1 MNTRSRVL
9 TGSVLAAALVAAVAP
24 AASASPRH
32 HDGWHH
38 DGWQPGSVFVQ
49 TDNLANNAVVRY
61 NRTSTGKL
69 TLAGSYETGGKG
81 GMLDGSQVD
90 HLASESSL
98 VRRGDHLY
106 AVNAGS
112 NTITSFKITGDRLV
126 REQVINSGGEFPVSI
141 AARGGAVFVL
151 NARGG
156 GSIQG
161 FLNVGGRLIKINSW
175 NRRLGFDPDAMPEFT
190 STPAQVSFAP
200 DGRDL
205 IVTTKGDGSSIE
217 AFGFG
222 PLGRLA
228 AKPTVTALAGQ
239 VPFGIDFDRSGRLI
253 ATEAGTNSV
262 ATFRLG
268 RDGSVR
274 QLDQESTGQQ
284 ATCWVVAAENTAY
297 VSNAGS
303 ATVTS
308 YRIGRGGT
316 ILPLQ
321 TVGTDAGT
329 VDAAV
334 SPDGRNLYVQTGA
347 EGKVDEFM
355 INRDGTLVAIGSV
368 TVPQA
373 AGGEGIVA
381 G

>member
-1 MNTRSRVL
+1 MKTRTRIL
-9 TGSVLAAALVAAVAP
+9 TGSALAALVASAAP
-24 AASASPRH
+24 MASASPLH
-32 HDGWHH
+32 HEFGHH
-38 DGWQPGSVFVQ
+38 GDHRTDAVFVQ
-49 TDNLANNAVVRY
+49 TDNLSGNAVVRY
-61 NRTSTGKL
+61 NRSRTGNL
-69 TLAGSYETGGKG
+69 TQTGSYPTGGDG
-81 GMLDGSQVD
+81 GQLGGSQVD
-90 HLASESSL
+90 HLASEGSL
-98 VRRGDHLY
+98 VRNGDHLY

-112 NTITSFKITGDRLV
+112 NTISSFRITRTGLV

-141 AARGGAVFVL
+141 TASGRTVFVL

-161 FLNVGGRLIKINSW
+161 YLNIGGRLIKVDAW
-175 NRRLGFDPDAMPEFT
+175 NRQLGFDPNASPEFT
-190 STPAQVSFAP
+190 STPAQIRFAP
-200 DGRDL
+200 DDHEL

-217 AFGFG
+217 TFAFSTFG
-222 PLGRLA
+222 WLA
-228 AKPTVTALAGQ
+228 EQPTVTALAGQ
-239 VPFGIDFDRSGRLI
+239 VPFGIDFTRSGQLV

-268 RDGSVR
+268 RHGGVH
-274 QLDQESTGQQ
+274 QLDQAATGQQ
-284 ATCWVVAAENTAY
+284 ATCWVVVAGDVAY

-308 YRIGRGGT
+308 YRIGHHGMIT
-316 ILPLQ
+316 PLQ
-321 TVGTDAGT
+321 TVSTDAGT

-334 SPDGRNLYVQTGA
+334 STDGHNLYVQTGA

-355 INRDGTLVAIGSV
+355 INSDGTLTRIGSV

-373 AGGEGIVA
+373 AGGEGIAV

>member
-1 MNTRSRVL
+1 MNQRSRVL
-9 TGSVLAAALVAAVAP
+9 TGSVLAAALIATAAP

-32 HDGWHH
+32 HDGWQHA
-38 DGWQPGSVFVQ
+38 GLQPGSVFVQ
-49 TDNLANNAVVRY
+49 TNDLANNTVVRY
-61 NRTSTGKL
+61 NRTSTGEL
-69 TLAGSYETGGKG
+69 SPAGSYATGGKG
-81 GMLDGSQVD
+81 GMLAGSQVD
-90 HLASESSL
+90 HLASEGSL
-98 VRRGDHLY
+98 VRQGDHLY

-112 NTITSFKITGDRLV
+112 NTITSFKITADQLV

-141 AARGGAVFVL
+141 TASGAAVFVL

-161 FLNVGGRLIKINSW
+161 YLNVGGRLIKINSW

-190 STPAQVSFAP
+190 HTPAQISFAP
-200 DGRDL
+200 DGGEL
-205 IVTTKGDGSSIE
+205 IVTTKGDGNSIE
-217 AFGFG
+217 TFGFG
-222 PLGRLA
+222 PLGGLA
-228 AKPTVTALAGQ
+228 AEPTVTALAGQ
-239 VPFGIDFDRSGRLI
+239 VPFGFDFDRSGRMV

-268 RDGSVR
+268 GDGSVR
-274 QLDQESTGQQ
+274 QLDQEPTGQQ
-284 ATCWVVAAENTAY
+284 ATCWVVVAGDTAY

-303 ATVTS
+303 ATLTS

-316 ILPLQ
+316 ITQLQ

-347 EGKVDEFM
+347 AGKVDEFM
-355 INRDGTLVAIGSV
+355 INPDGTLTAIGSV

-373 AGGEGIVA
+373 AGGEGIVV

>member
-1 MNTRSRVL
+1 MKTRSRIL
-9 TGSVLAAALVAAVAP
+9 TGSVLAAALVASVAP
-24 AASASPRH
+24 MASASPRDHDFRH
-32 HDGWHH
+32 HGGHRTRA
-38 DGWQPGSVFVQ
+38 VFVQ
-49 TDNLANNAVVRY
+49 TDNLAGNSIVRY

-69 TLAGSYETGGKG
+69 TPAGSYLTGGLG
-81 GMLDGSQVD
+81 GQLAGAQVD
-90 HLASESSL
+90 YLASQGSL
-98 VRRGDHLY
+98 VRNGDHLY

-112 NTITSFKITGDRLV
+112 NTITSFKITATGLV

-141 AARGGAVFVL
+141 AASGRAVFVL

-161 FLNVGGRLIKINSW
+161 YLNVGGRLIKIDAW
-175 NRRLGFDPDAMPEFT
+175 NRQLGFDPDASPEFT
-190 STPAQVSFAP
+190 STPAQIRFAP
-200 DGRDL
+200 DGHEL

-217 AFGFG
+217 TFGFSPFG
-222 PLGRLA
+222 WLA
-228 AKPTVTALAGQ
+228 QQPTVTVLAGQ
-239 VPFGIDFDRSGRLI
+239 VPFGIDFDRSGRLV

-268 RDGSVR
+268 RHGGVH
-274 QLDQESTGQQ
+274 QLDQAPTGQQ
-284 ATCWVVAAENTAY
+284 ATCWVAVNGDVAY

-308 YRIGRGGT
+308 YRIGHHGT
-316 ILPLQ
+316 IMPLQ
-321 TVGTDAGT
+321 TASTDAGT

-334 SPDGRNLYVQTGA
+334 STDGRNLYVQTGA
-347 EGKVDEFM
+347 EGNVDEFM
-355 INRDGTLVAIGSV
+355 INSDGTLTRIGSV

-373 AGGEGIVA
+373 AGGEGIAV